1 MSQPAP
7 LIQKIERMQARK
19 NVLPDF
25 RPGDTVRVQVKI
37 REGEKERLQ
46 AFEGV
51 VTTRAKGASGS
62 RASFT
67 VRKVSYGVGVERIFP
82 EGSPNVSSVE
92 ILSRGRVRQ
101 ARLYYLRELSGKA
114 ARIKERAYDP
124 KRAEEAAM
132 RAAEAAA
139 DAAHAAAVAEGGE
152 VAEGEVARAPAPRAP
167 IVRRT
172 KTAAKREKK
181 EKKAESKA
189 ARATDKPA
197 AKDKDKKKKKPAAAK
212 K

>member
-51 VTTRAKGASGS
+51 VTARAKGASGS

-82 EGSPNVSSVE
+82 EGSPNVASVE

-124 KRAEEAAM
+124 KRAEEAAI

-139 DAAHAAAVAEGGE
+139 DAAAAAAEGGE
-152 VAEGEVARAPAPRAP
+152 VAEGEAAPTPAPRAP

-189 ARATDKPA
+189 ARATSSKAP
-197 AKDKDKKKKKPAAAK
+197 AKDKKKKPAAAK

>member
-1 MSQPAP
+1 MSQPAL

-51 VTTRAKGASGS
+51 VTARAKGASGS

-82 EGSPNVSSVE
+82 EGSPSVSSVE

-114 ARIKERAYDP
+114 ARIKERSFDRG
-124 KRAEEAAM
+124 RAADEAAAA

-139 DAAHAAAVAEGGE
+139 EAGEGGE
-152 VAEGEVARAPAPRAP
+152 TQAEGMPARPSKP
-167 IVRRT
+167 RT
-172 KTAAKREKK
+172 KTQAKKDKK

-189 ARATDKPA
+189 ARATSKTAAPA
-197 AKDKDKKKKKPAAAK
+197 KAKKKAAPKAKAK

>member
-51 VTTRAKGASGS
+51 VTARAKSASGS

-92 ILSRGRVRQ
+92 ILSRGKVRQ
-101 ARLYYLRELSGKA
+101 ARLYYLRDLSGKA
-114 ARIKERAYDP
+114 ARIKERSYDP
-124 KRAEEAAM
+124 NRRAEELA
-132 RAAEAAA
+132 RAEAAA
-139 DAAHAAAVAEGGE
+139 AAEIAAQAAEGT
-152 VAEGEVARAPAPRAP
+152 AEGEEAVVAAPRIP
-167 IVRRT
+167 VRRT
-172 KTAAKREKK
+172 KTQAKREKK
-181 EKKAESKA
+181 EKKAEGRA
-189 ARATDKPA
+189 ARATSKPA
-197 AKDKDKKKKKPAAAK
+197 KAPAKDKKKKAAATK

>member
-37 REGEKERLQ
+37 REAEKERLQ

-51 VTTRAKGASGS
+51 VTARAKGASGS

-82 EGSPNVSSVE
+82 EGSPNVASVE
-92 ILSRGRVRQ
+92 ILAHGRVRQ
-101 ARLYYLRELSGKA
+101 ARLYYLRDLSGKA
-114 ARIKERAYDP
+114 ARIKERSYD
-124 KRAEEAAM
+124 RNRAVEEAARAFEAEEAA
-132 RAAEAAA
+132 AAA
-139 DAAHAAAVAEGGE
+139 ASEAPAGEVGEGGE
-152 VAEGEVARAPAPRAP
+152 TQAAPPVRRVPVRPRTKTQAKKQKKEQKAENKAARASAKPAAK
-167 IVRRT
+167 T
-172 KTAAKREKK
+172 DKKKTAAKRK
-181 EKKAESKA
+181 
-189 ARATDKPA
+189 
-197 AKDKDKKKKKPAAAK
+197 
-212 K
+212 